1 MTHPPP
7 SKVYMLNEITKFIL
21 KIIFF
26 QNIGGAYVGERVDHF
41 ILRPPKQIAWWECLP
56 TNYPSKNPLDSLI
69 Y

>member
-26 QNIGGAYVGERVDHF
+26 SKYRGAYVGERVDHF
-41 ILRPPKQIAWWECLP
+41 QLQPLLQISELGILPIVL
-56 TNYPSKNPLDSLI
+56 TNN
-69 Y
+69 